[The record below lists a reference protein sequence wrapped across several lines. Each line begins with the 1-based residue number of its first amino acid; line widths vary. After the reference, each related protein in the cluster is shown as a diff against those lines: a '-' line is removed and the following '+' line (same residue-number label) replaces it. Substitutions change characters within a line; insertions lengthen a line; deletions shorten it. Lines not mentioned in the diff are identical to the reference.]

1 MISRKYHAITVAT
14 VIASIGLFLLYYKVQ
29 ILGMPFMPDE
39 TKPVYRIEAKITFE
53 GKNKPVLVSMALP
66 QKQESMQVISEDASS
81 SGYGFTKAKTP
92 NGLRAEWA
100 KRRVDGPQTLYY
112 TFELVLQ
119 ESSSKVIES
128 KEQDVP
134 IQDKELLLDIPVDLQ
149 SAAKNLLKDVR
160 WRSADPHSFT
170 AQLIRDFSDKDPSQA
185 VKILLAKSQISKQE
199 MLYHMLRYEGL
210 TVRKLN
216 GLFIENSRRN
226 FKLAPLIEVLHK
238 DKWQRYDLEKG
249 KIEKERKFFVWRKGG
264 SSIIDVTGAKKS
276 NITFSVNKRQVPS
289 RYLMENKNIVQN
301 SAILDFSLFSLPVSE
316 QNAFRHMLLVPFG
329 ALMVVF
335 LRVFIGIRTSGT
347 FMPILIAL
355 AFMETSL
362 VTGLIMF
369 VLIVGIGLVIRSYF
383 STLNLLLVA
392 RISAVVIVVITIMSF
407 MSILSFKLGIEEAM
421 TITFFPMIILA
432 WTIERMSILW
442 EEEGAKEVFIQG
454 GGSLFVAVC
463 AYFAMSNEFVGHIT
477 FNFPEVLLIL
487 LGMIILMGRYS
498 GYRLTELMRFKSFT
512 D

>member
-1 MISRKYHAITVAT
+1 MISKKYHAIVVAL
-14 VIASIGLFLLYYKVQ
+14 VVSLIGAFLLYYKVE

-39 TKPVYRIEAKITFE
+39 TKPVYRIEAKINFE
-53 GKNKPVLVSMALP
+53 GQNKPVLVSMALP
-66 QKQESMQVISEDASS
+66 QVQVGTQIISEEASS
-81 SGYGFTKAKTP
+81 SGYGFTKAKTS

-100 KRRVDGPQTLYY
+100 KRRVNGSQTLYY
-112 TFELVLQ
+112 TFEFVLNDSMMEEKKDIKSPEKQ
-119 ESSSKVIES
+119 K
-128 KEQDVP
+128 
-134 IQDKELLLDIPVDLQ
+134 KELLLDIPIALQ
-149 SAAKNLLKDVR
+149 SATKNLLKDIR

-185 VKILLAKSQISKQE
+185 VKILLSKSKIPKQD

-210 TVRKLN
+210 TVRKIN
-216 GLFIENSRRN
+216 GLFIDETRRN
-226 FKLAPLIEVLHK
+226 FTLKPLIEVLHK
-238 DKWQRYDLEKG
+238 KKWQRYDLEKG
-249 KIEKERKFFVWRKGG
+249 KIEKDQKFFVWREGG
-264 SSIIDVTGAKKS
+264 SSILDVTGAKKS
-276 NITFSVNKRQVPS
+276 KISFSVNKRQVPT
-289 RYLMENKNIVQN
+289 RYLMENKKIMEN
-301 SAILDFSLFSLPVSE
+301 SAILDFSLFTLPVSE

-362 VTGLIMF
+362 LTGLIMF
-369 VLIVGIGLVIRSYF
+369 VLIVGIGLVIRSYL

-463 AYFAMSNEFVGHIT
+463 AYFAMSNELVGHIT

-487 LGMIILMGRYS
+487 LGIIILMGRYS
-498 GYRLTELMRFKSFT
+498 GYRLTELIRFKSFT
-512 D
+512 E

>member
-1 MISRKYHAITVAT
+1 MSKKYHAIA
-14 VIASIGLFLLYYKVQ
+14 IASIIALMGLFLLYYKVQ
-29 ILGMPFMPDE
+29 ILEMPFMPDE

-53 GKNKPVLVSMALP
+53 GQNKPVLVSMALP
-66 QKQESMQVISEDASS
+66 DKQEGMKIISEEASS
-81 SGYGFTKAKTP
+81 SGYGFTKAKTS

-100 KRRVDGPQTLYY
+100 KRRVNGPQILYY
-112 TFELVLQ
+112 TFELIIDK
-119 ESSSKVIES
+119 SSEIIKAKI
-128 KEQDVP
+128 KEIPKQK
-134 IQDKELLLDIPVDLQ
+134 KELLLDIPVELQ
-149 SAAKNLLKDVR
+149 SAAKNLLKDIR

-185 VKILLAKSQISKQE
+185 VKILLAKSNTSKQD

-210 TVRKLN
+210 TVKKVN
-216 GLFIENSRRN
+216 GLFIDDIHRN
-226 FKLAPLIEVLHK
+226 FKLTPLIEVLHK
-238 DKWQRYDLEKG
+238 NKWQRYDLEKG
-249 KIEKERKFFVWRKGG
+249 KIEKDNKFFVWRKGG
-264 SSIIDVTGAKKS
+264 ASIIDVTGAKKS
-276 NITFSVNKRQVPS
+276 NITFSVNKQQVPS
-289 RYLMENKNIVQN
+289 RYLLENKNIVQN

-335 LRVFIGIRTSGT
+335 LRVFMGIRTSGT

-355 AFMETSL
+355 AFMETTL
-362 VTGLIMF
+362 ITGLIMF
-369 VLIVGIGLVIRSYF
+369 VLIVGIGLVIRNYL

-392 RISAVVIVVITIMSF
+392 RISAVVIVVITLMSF
-407 MSILSFKLGIEEAM
+407 MSILSFKLGIDKAM

-463 AYFAMSNEFVGHIT
+463 AYFVMSNPLVGHIT
-477 FNFPEVLLIL
+477 FNFPEVLLVL
-487 LGMIILMGRYS
+487 LGIIILMGRYS
-498 GYRLTELMRFKSFT
+498 GYRLTELIRFKSFT

>member
-1 MISRKYHAITVAT
+1 MISRKYHAITVAA
-14 VIASIGLFLLYYKVQ
+14 VVALIGLFLLYYKVQ

-53 GKNKPVLVSMALP
+53 GQNKPVHISMALP
-66 QKQESMQVISEDASS
+66 QEQDGVQVISEEASS

-92 NGLRAEWA
+92 KGVRAEWA
-100 KRRVDGPQTLYY
+100 KRRVNGSQTLYY
-112 TFELVLQ
+112 TFELVLHDYL
-119 ESSSKVIES
+119 EREKDKKI
-128 KEQDVP
+128 KP
-134 IQDKELLLDIPVDLQ
+134 AIQDKELLLDIPIALQ
-149 SAAKNLLKDVR
+149 SATKNLLKDVR

-185 VKILLAKSQISKQE
+185 VKILLAKSNISKQD

-210 TVRKLN
+210 TVKKVN
-216 GLFIENSRRN
+216 GLFIEDSHRN
-226 FKLAPLIEVLHK
+226 FRLTSLIEVLHK
-238 DKWQRYDLEKG
+238 NKWQRYDLETG
-249 KIEKERKFFVWRKGG
+249 KIEKDKKFFVWRKGG
-264 SSIIDVTGAKKS
+264 NSILDVTGAKKS
-276 NITFSVNKRQVPS
+276 KITFSVNKRQVPT
-289 RYLMENKNIVQN
+289 RYLMENKNIVKD
-301 SAILDFSLFSLPVSE
+301 SAILDFSLFTLPVSE

-362 VTGLIMF
+362 ITGLIMF
-369 VLIVGIGLVIRSYF
+369 ILIVGIGLVIRSYL

-463 AYFAMSNEFVGHIT
+463 AYFAMSNELVGHIT

-487 LGMIILMGRYS
+487 LGIIILAGRYS
-498 GYRLTELMRFKSFT
+498 GYRLTELIRFKSFT

>member
-1 MISRKYHAITVAT
+1 MISKKYHAIAVAT
-14 VIASIGLFLLYYKVQ
+14 IIASVGLFLLYYKVQ

-39 TKPVYRIEAKITFE
+39 TKPVYRIEAKITFD

-66 QKQESMQVISEDASS
+66 QTQEGIHVISEEASS
-81 SGYGFTKAKTP
+81 SGYGFTKAQTE
-92 NGLRAEWA
+92 NGTRAEWA
-100 KRRVDGPQTLYY
+100 KRRVDGHQTLYY
-112 TFELVLQ
+112 TFEFVLNEPLAEINIDKQ
-119 ESSSKVIES
+119 QQQK
-128 KEQDVP
+128 QA
-134 IQDKELLLDIPVDLQ
+134 KELLLDIPVALQ

-185 VKILLAKSQISKQE
+185 VKILLAKSHISKQE
-199 MLYHMLRYEGL
+199 MLYHMLRHEGL
-210 TVRKLN
+210 TIKKVN
-216 GLFIENSRRN
+216 GLFIEDAHRN
-226 FKLAPLIEVLHK
+226 FKLTPLIEVLHK
-238 DKWQRYDLEKG
+238 NKWQRYDLEKG
-249 KIEKERKFFVWRKGG
+249 KIEKDKKFFVWRKGG
-264 SSIIDVTGAKKS
+264 NSILDVTGAKNSK
-276 NITFSVNKRQVPS
+276 ITFSVNKRQVPS
-289 RYLMENKNIVQN
+289 RYLMENKNIVKN
-301 SAILDFSLFSLPVSE
+301 SAILDFSLFTLPVSE

-355 AFMETSL
+355 AFMETTL
-362 VTGLIMF
+362 ITGLIMF
-369 VLIVGIGLVIRSYF
+369 VLIVSIGLVIRSYL

-442 EEEGAKEVFIQG
+442 EEEGVKEVFVQG

-463 AYFAMSNEFVGHIT
+463 AYFVMSNPLIGHIT
-477 FNFPEVLLIL
+477 FNFPEVLLVL

>member
-1 MISRKYHAITVAT
+1 MISEKYHAISVAT
-14 VIASIGLFLLYYKVQ
+14 IVASVGLFLLYYKVQ

-53 GKNKPVLVSMALP
+53 GKDKPVLVSMALP
-66 QKQESMQVISEDASS
+66 EKQEGMQVISEEASS

-92 NGLRAEWA
+92 NGKRAEWA
-100 KRRVDGPQTLYY
+100 KRRVDGSQILYY

-119 ESSSKVIES
+119 ESSETLEIPKKKISRRK
-128 KEQDVP
+128 
-134 IQDKELLLDIPVDLQ
+134 KELLLDIPVELQ
-149 SAAKNLLKDVR
+149 SAAKDLLKDVR

-185 VKILLAKSQISKQE
+185 VKILLAKSNISKQE

-210 TVRKLN
+210 TVKKVN
-216 GLFIENSRRN
+216 GLFIEDAHRN
-226 FKLAPLIEVLHK
+226 FRLTSLIEVLHK
-238 DKWQRYDLEKG
+238 NKWQLYDLEKG
-249 KIEKERKFFVWRKGG
+249 KIEKDKKFFVWRKGG
-264 SSIIDVTGAKKS
+264 NSILDVTGAKKS
-276 NITFSVNKRQVPS
+276 KVTFSVNKRQVPT
-289 RYLMENKNIVQN
+289 RYLMENKNVVEN
-301 SAILDFSLFSLPVSE
+301 SAILDFSLFTLPVSE

-355 AFMETSL
+355 AFMETTL

-369 VLIVGIGLVIRSYF
+369 ILIVGIGLVIRSYL
-383 STLNLLLVA
+383 SSLNLLLVA

-442 EEEGAKEVFIQG
+442 EEEGAKEVFVQG

-463 AYFAMSNEFVGHIT
+463 AYFAMSNELVGHIT

-487 LGMIILMGRYS
+487 LGIIILMGRYS
-498 GYRLTELMRFKSFT
+498 GYRVTELLRFKSFT
-512 D
+512 DI

>member
-1 MISRKYHAITVAT
+1 MISRKFHAITVAT
-14 VIASIGLFLLYYKVQ
+14 IVAFIGLFLLYYKVQ

-53 GKNKPVLVSMALP
+53 GKNEAVHVSMALP
-66 QKQESMQVISEDASS
+66 QKQEGLQVISEEASS
-81 SGYGFTKAKTP
+81 SGYGFTKATTP
-92 NGLRAEWA
+92 YGQRAEWA
-100 KRRVDGPQTLYY
+100 KRRVNGSQTLYY
-112 TFELVLQ
+112 TLELVEQ
-119 ESSSKVIES
+119 EFTKTVEIPKKSQIRRK
-128 KEQDVP
+128 
-134 IQDKELLLDIPVDLQ
+134 KELLLDIPVELQ
-149 SAAKNLLKDVR
+149 SAAKNLIKDVR

-185 VKILLAKSQISKQE
+185 VKILLAKSNISKQE
-199 MLYHMLRYEGL
+199 MIYHMLRYEGL

-216 GLFIENSRRN
+216 GLFIEDAHRN
-226 FKLAPLIEVLHK
+226 FKLTPLIEVLHK
-238 DKWQRYDLEKG
+238 KKWQRFDLEKG
-249 KIEKERKFFVWRKGG
+249 KIEKDRKFFVWRKGG
-264 SSIIDVTGAKKS
+264 DSIIDVIGAKNSK
-276 NITFSVNKRQVPS
+276 ITFSVNKREVPS
-289 RYLMENKNIVQN
+289 RYLLKNKNIVKN
-301 SAILDFSLFSLPVSE
+301 SAILDFSLFTLPVSE

-329 ALMVVF
+329 ALVIVF

-355 AFMETSL
+355 AFMETTL
-362 VTGLIMF
+362 ITGLIMF
-369 VLIVGIGLVIRSYF
+369 ILIVGIGLVIRSYF

-392 RISAVVIVVITIMSF
+392 RISAVVIVVIIIMSF
-407 MSILSFKLGIEEAM
+407 MSILSFKLGIDEAM

-454 GGSLFVAVC
+454 GGSLFVAIC
-463 AYFAMSNEFVGHIT
+463 AYFAMSNELIGHIT

-487 LGMIILMGRYS
+487 LGIIILMGRYS
-498 GYRLTELMRFKSFT
+498 GYRATELIRFKSFT

>member
-1 MISRKYHAITVAT
+1 MISKKYHAIAIAT
-14 VIASIGLFLLYYKVQ
+14 IVASIGLFLLYYKVQ

-66 QKQESMQVISEDASS
+66 EKQEGMQIISEEASS

-92 NGLRAEWA
+92 NGMRAEWA
-100 KRRVDGPQTLYY
+100 KRRVEGAQTLYY
-112 TFELVLQ
+112 TFELVLA
-119 ESSSKVIES
+119 ESSEKSKVK
-128 KEQDVP
+128 KEQP
-134 IQDKELLLDIPVDLQ
+134 KQSKELLLDIPVALQ

-185 VKILLAKSQISKQE
+185 VKILLAKSNISKQE

-210 TVRKLN
+210 TVKKVN
-216 GLFIENSRRN
+216 GLFIGDVRRN
-226 FKLAPLIEVLHK
+226 FKLTPLIEVLHK
-238 DKWQRYDLEKG
+238 NKWQRYDLEEG
-249 KIEKERKFFVWRKGG
+249 KIEKDKKFFVWRKGG
-264 SSIIDVTGAKKS
+264 SSILDVTGAKKS
-276 NITFSVNKRQVPS
+276 KITFSVNKRQVPS

-301 SAILDFSLFSLPVSE
+301 SAILDFSLFTLPVSE

-369 VLIVGIGLVIRSYF
+369 IVIVGIGLVIRSYL

-392 RISAVVIVVITIMSF
+392 RISAVVIVVIAIMSF

-442 EEEGAKEVFIQG
+442 EEEGFKEVFIQG

-463 AYFAMSNEFVGHIT
+463 AYFVMSNPLVGHIT
-477 FNFPEVLLIL
+477 FNFPEVLLVL

-498 GYRLTELMRFKSFT
+498 GYRFTELLRFKSFT

>member
-1 MISRKYHAITVAT
+1 MISKKYHTIIIASLV
-14 VIASIGLFLLYYKVQ
+14 ASIGLFLVYYKVAV
-29 ILGMPFMPDE
+29 LGMPFMPDE

-53 GKNKPVLVSMALP
+53 GKNKPVHVSMALP
-66 QKQESMQVISEDASS
+66 KEQEGIQIISEDASS
-81 SGYGFTKAKTP
+81 SGYGFTKASTS

-100 KRRVDGPQTLYY
+100 KRRVIGPQTLYY
-112 TFELVLQ
+112 TFELVLR
-119 ESSSKVIES
+119 EGFEVKN
-128 KEQDVP
+128 
-134 IQDKELLLDIPVDLQ
+134 IQDKKQLSQEKELLLDIPVGLQ

-160 WRSADPHSFT
+160 WRSSDPHSFT

-185 VKILLAKSQISKQE
+185 VKILLAKSNISKQD

-216 GLFIENSRRN
+216 GFFLDDTHRN
-226 FKLAPLIEVLHK
+226 FHLIPLLEVLHK
-238 DKWQRYDLEKG
+238 NKWQRYDLETG
-249 KIEKERKFFVWRKGG
+249 KIEKNKKFFVWREGG
-264 SSIIDVTGAKKS
+264 SSILDVIGAKKS
-276 NITFSVNKRQVPS
+276 KITFSVNKREVPS
-289 RYLMENKNIVQN
+289 RYLIDNKNIVKN
-301 SAILDFSLFSLPVSE
+301 SAILDFSLFTLPVSE

-355 AFMETSL
+355 AFMETTL

-369 VLIVGIGLVIRSYF
+369 VLIVSIGLVIRSYL

-442 EEEGAKEVFIQG
+442 EEEGAKEVLIQG

-463 AYFAMSNEFVGHIT
+463 AYFVMSNPLIGHIT
-477 FNFPEVLLIL
+477 FNFPEVLFVL
-487 LGMIILMGRYS
+487 LGVIILMGRYS
-498 GYRLTELMRFKSFT
+498 GYRLTELLRFKSLAE
-512 D
+512 

>member
-1 MISRKYHAITVAT
+1 MISRKYHAIAVAT

-53 GKNKPVLVSMALP
+53 GRNRPVHVSLALP
-66 QKQESMQVISEDASS
+66 DVEEGVHIISEDASS
-81 SGYGFTKAKTP
+81 SGYGFTKAKTAQ
-92 NGLRAEWA
+92 GVRAEWA
-100 KRRVDGPQTLYY
+100 KRRVTGPQTLYY
-112 TFELVLQ
+112 TFELILHDISKVKNIEEKEQLPQ
-119 ESSSKVIES
+119 ES
-128 KEQDVP
+128 
-134 IQDKELLLDIPVDLQ
+134 ELLLDIPVGLQ

-185 VKILLAKSQISKQE
+185 VKILLAKSNISKQD

-210 TVRKLN
+210 TVKKLN
-216 GLFIENSRRN
+216 GLFLDDAHRN
-226 FKLAPLIEVLHK
+226 FHLIPLIEVLHK
-238 DKWQRYDLEKG
+238 NKWQRYDLETG
-249 KIEKERKFFVWRKGG
+249 KIEKDKKFFVWRKGG
-264 SSIIDVTGAKKS
+264 HSIIDVTGAKNSK
-276 NITFSVNKRQVPS
+276 ITFSVNKRHVPS
-289 RYLMENKNIVQN
+289 RYLIDNKNIVKN
-301 SAILDFSLFSLPVSE
+301 SAILDFSLFTLPVSE

-335 LRVFIGIRTSGT
+335 LRVFVGIRTSGT

-355 AFMETSL
+355 AFMETTL

-369 VLIVGIGLVIRSYF
+369 VLIVSIGLVIRSYL

-442 EEEGAKEVFIQG
+442 EEEGAKEVLVQG

-463 AYFAMSNEFVGHIT
+463 AYFVMSNPLIGHIT

-498 GYRLTELMRFKSFT
+498 GYRLTELLRFKSFM